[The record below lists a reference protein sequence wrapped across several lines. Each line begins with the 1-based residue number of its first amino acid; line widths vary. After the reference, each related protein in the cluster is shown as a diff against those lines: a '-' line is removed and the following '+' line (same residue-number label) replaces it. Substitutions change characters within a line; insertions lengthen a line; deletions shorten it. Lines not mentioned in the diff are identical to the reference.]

1 MKPLQLGINYGM
13 GVPSLAKGLDRH
25 PLIASEIIERHR
37 RRYPRY
43 WAEREARADAAMV
56 ERKMLSPFGWPMYLA
71 RLIRETTPESW
82 RAWCKALMRRRI
94 RLLKPTPSPSTA
106 NATPAMTDDTI
117 LPFSFPAV
125 HAKKITAA
133 FDGGRLTS
141 NGGVMLLAMAERRL
155 GLADKLA
162 RVFPDRRDPTRV
174 LHSLVDMFRSRMF
187 AICCGYEDADD
198 LDHLRSDPAFKL
210 ACGRL
215 PDTGRDLCSQPTLSR
230 LENAPRLRDV
240 IRLTY
245 TLVDA
250 WMDSYPREPASVTLD
265 IDDTC
270 DVVHGHQQ
278 LSLFNAHYDE
288 RCFLPIHVY
297 DTENSR
303 PVAVVLRPGKTP
315 SGVEVR
321 AHLRR
326 LVRHIRTR
334 WRKTRITFRG
344 DGHYARPEAMM
355 WCENN
360 GIDYIFGLSGTKPLA
375 RKVDEV
381 ADDIRTR
388 RAIEN
393 LAVLR
398 GYTETRHK
406 AKSWD
411 RERRTVARMEATML
425 GLDIRFVVTNLD
437 IGSAEWIYDSLYC
450 ARGQA
455 ENLIKL
461 HKTQLASDRTSC
473 RSARAN
479 QVRLVLHTAAF
490 WLMLTVRD
498 AIPKVRELA
507 TAEFATLRLRL
518 LKIAARVVETTS
530 RIRLAFAAACPEA
543 DLFRSLPG
551 ALLPLGP

>member
-1 MKPLQLGINYGM
+1 
-13 GVPSLAKGLDRH
+13 
-25 PLIASEIIERHR
+25 
-37 RRYPRY
+37 
-43 WAEREARADAAMV
+43 
-56 ERKMLSPFGWPMYLA
+56 
-71 RLIRETTPESW
+71 
-82 RAWCKALMRRRI
+82 
-94 RLLKPTPSPSTA
+94 
-106 NATPAMTDDTI
+106 MTNDTI

-125 HAKKITAA
+125 HTKKVTAA

-141 NGGVMLLAMAERRL
+141 NGGVMLLALAERRL
-155 GLADKLA
+155 GLADRLA
-162 RVFPDRRDPTRV
+162 GVFPDRRDPTRIV
-174 LHSLVDMFRSRMF
+174 HSLAGMFRARIF

-198 LDHLRSDPAFKL
+198 LDHLRSDPAFEL

-215 PDTGRDLCSQPTLSR
+215 PDSGRDLCSQPTLSR
-230 LENAPRLRDV
+230 LENAPGLRDV

-250 WMDSYPREPASVTLD
+250 WMDSYVRAPASVMLD

-297 DTENSR
+297 DTEKSR
-303 PVAVVLRPGKTP
+303 PVAIVLRAGKTP
-315 SGVEVR
+315 GGVEVR

-326 LVRHIRTR
+326 LVRRIRTR
-334 WRKTRITFRG
+334 WPTTRITFRG
-344 DGHYARPEAMM
+344 DGHYARPEAMT

-375 RKVDEV
+375 KKVDEA
-381 ADDIRTR
+381 ADIVRTA
-388 RAIEN
+388 RAIEDKD
-393 LAVLR
+393 VVR
-398 GYTETRHK
+398 GYAETRHE
-406 AKSWD
+406 AGSWD
-411 RERRTVARMEATML
+411 RKRRAVARIEATRL
-425 GLDIRFVVTNLD
+425 GLDIRFVVTSLD

-473 RSARAN
+473 RSALAN
-479 QVRLVLHTAAF
+479 QVRLVMHTAAY

-498 AIPKVRELA
+498 AIPKARELA
-507 TAEFATLRLRL
+507 SAEFATLRIRL
-518 LKIAARVVETTS
+518 LKIAARVIETAS
-530 RIRLAFAAACPEA
+530 RVRLAFAGACPEA
-543 DLFRSLPG
+543 DLFRGLSG
-551 ALLPLGP
+551 ALIPLGP